1 MCCLDFLEGS
11 EESADRPSGSQACL
25 VFSPRAAGWVA
36 GWLAAEPG
44 LRLATA
50 HGVGFL
56 QASPIALGCCHTLP
70 VGGSKVESQQ
80 GQTAERQ
87 DLYTLE
93 SYLGNLGK
101 SVLDPMPST
110 QFHLSPSRLC
120 PSLFWP
126 STYTRSMTDLPC
138 ADA

>member
-36 GWLAAEPG
+36 GWLAAESG
-44 LRLATA
+44 LRW
-50 HGVGFL
+50 L
-56 QASPIALGCCHTLP
+56 QPMEWAALGCCHTLP
-70 VGGSKVESQQ
+70 VGGSKVENQQ
-80 GQTAERQ
+80 GQTAECQ

-110 QFHLSPSRLC
+110 QFHLSPSHLC